1 MKKIMFIDYFV
12 CSKSSSNEFIDS
24 VKSVNVPLT
33 DQSLVKCKSNNE
45 LHDRNEYFE
54 SQIANEVNILQG
66 PSSSDM
72 PE

>member
-12 CSKSSSNEFIDS
+12 CSRRSSNEFIDS
-24 VKSVNVPLT
+24 VKSLPFT
-33 DQSLVKCKSNNE
+33 DQSLVKCKSINE
-45 LHDRNEYFE
+45 LHDRNECLE

-66 PSSSDM
+66 PSSSDI